1 MTLNDLIFSKKS
13 PKKYWRHLVFWISQY
28 IFWAFWA
35 TSFFCSFGQGYF
47 SFHLAGHSYF
57 ILDIAYTYFIAYYL
71 LPRFPGR
78 KKNPKFYI
86 SLFLLTVFIYI
97 LFMAFQFYRKN
108 LFHASTDEQL
118 LNSWF
123 ITMNFITSGPPIS
136 CALFLTFKM
145 LKNYYLKIEEK
156 LALTKENANAELQLL
171 KAQVHPHFLFNTL
184 NNIYSFTLIKSQEA
198 GTLVQKLSDTINY
211 MINDCEARMVPLE
224 KELEMLLNYA
234 TLEKVRY
241 GDRLEMDIEI
251 NGNYHNKLVTPLL
264 MIPFV
269 ENSFKHGTSQTL
281 ERPWIKLIICVEDNI
296 LHFDISNSK
305 PVQSI
310 SPNLKNGIGLKN
322 VQKRLQLLYHE
333 NHELKISSSSNTF
346 SVRLKIPLEEPKL
359 GETNTINQKE
369 IFSEHQ
375 ISIYG

>member
-1 MTLNDLIFSKKS
+1 
-13 PKKYWRHLVFWISQY
+13 
-28 IFWAFWA
+28 
-35 TSFFCSFGQGYF
+35 
-47 SFHLAGHSYF
+47 
-57 ILDIAYTYFIAYYL
+57 
-71 LPRFPGR
+71 
-78 KKNPKFYI
+78 
-86 SLFLLTVFIYI
+86 
-97 LFMAFQFYRKN
+97 MAFQFYRKN